1 MEPTF
6 DGGTIKWLPKE
17 TRMERENR
25 NEISRANPLASLAR
39 IFRRM
44 GSIGVFAIR
53 RLGLFLSIIWK
64 RFEGVIP
71 KSEQPLR
78 ARLLAKLRQWE
89 DLMVGPIEKGI
100 QAAAIEKPKEGL
112 YDGVDLRTLPK
123 YICFRAA
130 LLQNKLTLQY
140 IILILSAALLV
151 LFIVSRQ
158 EVYSLYGKLR
168 QKEYILAPGV
178 MDFTPASPQSVPD
191 SYVANAVVDFLGQ
204 LGNVTAGNI
213 EEQYTSLADFMSPQL
228 KVKFL
233 AEAAGWKHKVKTDGI
248 SELLTIR
255 EKQIRTTG
263 DGYYRVVALAR
274 RDTYINNEYLGNSD
288 EAVEMVLQLVPP
300 KSGKRWYLQIDSLSR
315 QSADSFRKKRE
326 ME

>member
-1 MEPTF
+1 
-6 DGGTIKWLPKE
+6 
-17 TRMERENR
+17 
-25 NEISRANPLASLAR
+25 
-39 IFRRM
+39 
-44 GSIGVFAIR
+44 
-53 RLGLFLSIIWK
+53 
-64 RFEGVIP
+64 
-71 KSEQPLR
+71 
-78 ARLLAKLRQWE
+78 
-89 DLMVGPIEKGI
+89 MVGPIEKGI

>member
-1 MEPTF
+1 
-6 DGGTIKWLPKE
+6 
-17 TRMERENR
+17 
-25 NEISRANPLASLAR
+25 
-39 IFRRM
+39 
-44 GSIGVFAIR
+44 
-53 RLGLFLSIIWK
+53 
-64 RFEGVIP
+64 
-71 KSEQPLR
+71 
-78 ARLLAKLRQWE
+78 
-89 DLMVGPIEKGI
+89 MVGPIEKGI
-100 QAAAIEKPKEGL
+100 QAAAIEKPKEGT

-123 YICFRAA
+123 YVCFRAA
-130 LLQNKLTLQY
+130 LLQNKITLQY
-140 IILILSAALLV
+140 VILILSAALLV
-151 LFIVSRQ
+151 HFIVSRQ

-178 MDFTPASPQSVPD
+178 MDFTPAAPQSVPD
-191 SYVANAVVDFLGQ
+191 SYVANAVIDFLGQ

-213 EEQYTSLADFMSPQL
+213 DEQYASLSEFMSPQL

-233 AEAAGWKHKVKTDGI
+233 AEAASWKHKVKTEGI

-255 EKQIRTTG
+255 EKEVRTNG

>member
-1 MEPTF
+1 M
-6 DGGTIKWLPKE
+6 I
-17 TRMERENR
+17 
-25 NEISRANPLASLAR
+25 
-39 IFRRM
+39 
-44 GSIGVFAIR
+44 
-53 RLGLFLSIIWK
+53 
-64 RFEGVIP
+64 
-71 KSEQPLR
+71 
-78 ARLLAKLRQWE
+78 
-89 DLMVGPIEKGI
+89 GPIEKGI
-100 QAAAIEKPKEGL
+100 EAARVEKPRDGTYE
-112 YDGVDLRTLPK
+112 GVDLRTLPK

-140 IILILSAALLV
+140 IILILVSALLV
-151 LFIVSRQ
+151 HFIASRQ

-191 SYVANAVVDFLGQ
+191 SYVSSAVVDFLGQ

-213 EEQYTSLADFMSPQL
+213 DEQYTSLADFMNPQL

-233 AEAAGWKHKVKTDGI
+233 AEAASWKAKVKAEGI

-255 EKQIRTTG
+255 EKEIRTKG

-274 RDTYINNEYLGNSD
+274 RDTYINNEYLGNAE
-288 EAVEMVLQLVPP
+288 EAIEMILQLVPP

-315 QSADSFRKKRE
+315 QSADSFRAKRDLQ
-326 ME
+326 